1 MNVGGFAVSSG
12 AGILLERF
20 GQSDPAE
27 LQLKIDI
34 NLHPDFLGIGCELI
48 GIVISVFGH

>member
-12 AGILLERF
+12 TGVLLERF

-27 LQLKIDI
+27 FRLKIDI
-34 NLHPDFLGIGCELI
+34 NLHPDFLGIG
-48 GIVISVFGH
+48 